1 MTLKR
6 LAAIFLSALLTGL
19 PAMAQTPAPPQSQKE
34 AQNESQKEAPKGEKD
49 KELEKKAL
57 ALLDELVGEAMS
69 LKLVEN
75 RIYVLVT
82 AADLLWKRNEPRARA
97 LFTEAVNQ
105 FMSIEQPTEPDDPR
119 AMQAIGLRVE
129 LRTQLLQ
136 TLASRDSRMALD
148 FLRASRLPDAV
159 KMLGGKGA
167 SPDFERE
174 FEMQLAVRIAENDP
188 RLALQIAEERL
199 KEGFSHQVF
208 EIWSNLVGKDPKAAA
223 KLSGEI
229 VSAIKSSDTSK
240 NQYYVYAVTSM
251 LSQLR
256 QQMQPPRPNAPNAPN
271 AKDAQTSQTQQAA
284 PEEIREVFRELLELV
299 VSMAL
304 KVTTSQLLNFKEQD
318 QARSLLT
325 QVQMLL
331 PDIEKHLPARAPA
344 VRAKLAQFDN
354 AFYRQPL
361 PPAPLEEMENKSADE
376 LIAMAAKSPDEYK
389 HMFYRQAAEKA
400 AEQGDMARARQI
412 AKDFLP
418 NGGWGDPLIA
428 EIEQKEREQ
437 AMAEGKLE
445 DALKNVSQMR
455 SGEERALAL
464 IDLATKAGTRKDQKT
479 QQELLKE
486 AGELLGDQME
496 TRAQVEAQL
505 FLAAASISVNAD
517 RGFEILG
524 SAIDR
529 LNVVLNAVMTIVKF
543 DRNGG
548 PWGGVTGAADGEM
561 RLNAGEFG
569 NVTTNLDQ
577 QLLAFARKDLD
588 RTVASLKRLE
598 VNEIRLALCLTLL
611 DKMLGEK
618 KEREFF
624 STSFGYRGRLQ

>member
-19 PAMAQTPAPPQSQKE
+19 PALAQTPAPPQSQKE

-82 AADLLWKRNEPRARA
+82 AADLLWKRNEQRARA

-105 FMSIEQPTEPDDPR
+105 FMSIEQPSEPDDPR

-208 EIWSNLVGKDPKAAA
+208 EIWTNLLGKDPKAAA

-229 VSAIKSSDTSK
+229 VSSIKSSDTSK

-256 QQMQPPRPNAPNAPN
+256 AQMQSPRPN

-299 VSMAL
+299 VSLAL

-331 PDIEKHLPARAPA
+331 PDIEMHLPARAPA

-437 AMAEGKLE
+437 AVAEGKLE
-445 DALKNVSQMR
+445 EARKSVSQMR

-464 IDLATKAGTRKDQKT
+464 IDLATKAETRKDQKT

-505 FLAAASISVNAD
+505 FLAAASINVNSD

-548 PWGGVTGAADGEM
+548 PWGGITGAADGEM

-598 VNEIRLALCLTLL
+598 VNEIRLALSLTLL

-618 KEREFF
+618 KEREFY

>member
-6 LAAIFLSALLTGL
+6 LAAIFLSALLIGL
-19 PAMAQTPAPPQSQKE
+19 PALAQTPAPPQSQKE
-34 AQNESQKEAPKGEKD
+34 AQKEAQKESPKEEKD
-49 KELEKKAL
+49 KELEKKAF

-82 AADLLWKRNEPRARA
+82 AADLLWKRNEQRARA
-97 LFTEAVNQ
+97 LFTEAANQ
-105 FMSIEQPTEPDDPR
+105 FMSIEQPSEPDDPR
-119 AMQAIGLRVE
+119 AMQAMGLRVE

-256 QQMQPPRPNAPNAPN
+256 AQMQPPRPN

-299 VSMAL
+299 VSLAL

-361 PPAPLEEMENKSADE
+361 PPAPLEDMENKSADE

-389 HMFYRQAAEKA
+389 YMFYRQAAEKA

-418 NGGWGDPLIA
+418 NSGWGDPLIA

-437 AMAEGKLE
+437 AIAEGKLE
-445 DALKNVSQMR
+445 DARKSVSQMR
-455 SGEERALAL
+455 SSEERALAL
-464 IDLATKAGTRKDQKT
+464 INLATKAETRKDQKT

-496 TRAQVEAQL
+496 TRVQVEAQL
-505 FLAAASISVNAD
+505 FLAAASINVNAD
-517 RGFEILG
+517 RCFEILG

-561 RLNAGEFG
+561 RLNAGEFS

-577 QLLAFARKDLD
+577 QLLVFANKDLD

-618 KEREFF
+618 KEKEVY